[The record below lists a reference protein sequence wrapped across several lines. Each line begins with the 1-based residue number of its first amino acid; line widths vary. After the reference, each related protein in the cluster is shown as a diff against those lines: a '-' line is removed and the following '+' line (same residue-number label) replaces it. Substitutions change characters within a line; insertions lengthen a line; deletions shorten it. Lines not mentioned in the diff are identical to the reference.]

1 MRARAPEIIGIRYY
15 ARLPVIVPAS
25 LIVSV
30 SLEITPFFFFPPPPS
45 LKRNVRFVSK
55 TSRPSCRFCL
65 FGPRWFVAYIC
76 FAKSQREDSFD
87 DQRLNAIINLI
98 ECSVRSRN
106 LATRNKLARYLLRSL
121 VSNDAIDA
129 PGGHETYY
137 PTISNEMSRV
147 RR

>member
-45 LKRNVRFVSK
+45 LKRNMFDSFRKPVVRRVAFVS
-55 TSRPSCRFCL
+55 SVLVGSWL
-65 FGPRWFVAYIC
+65 IC

-98 ECSVRSRN
+98 EFSV
-106 LATRNKLARYLLRSL
+106 
-121 VSNDAIDA
+121 
-129 PGGHETYY
+129 
-137 PTISNEMSRV
+137 
-147 RR
+147 